1 MILYKIL
8 FQEKI
13 DVAYAMYSYK
23 GTFLGNAGAWW
34 WSSNR
39 IVKSEIDALGGNYI
53 VTKSLMAF
61 VKQGYIPKVFLH
73 LIHKTIN
80 C

>member
-1 MILYKIL
+1 M

-23 GTFLGNAGAWW
+23 GTFLGNSGAWP

-39 IVKSEIDALGGNYI
+39 IVKSEMDALGENYI
-53 VTKSLMAF
+53 VTKALMAF

-73 LIHKTIN
+73 FIHKPIN